1 MPAAERPSRGWYTVD
16 SAIQSLLRELA
27 GELRTTYGSRLR
39 GVYLFGS
46 YARGEADPESD
57 VDVLVV
63 LDHIERYGLEI
74 DRTGAFT
81 AELALKYGV
90 SISRVFVSHQEWSR
104 GESAFLANV
113 KEEAVPA

>member
-1 MPAAERPSRGWYTVD
+1 MD

-27 GELRTTYGSRLR
+27 AELRTTYGSRLR

-63 LDHIERYGLEI
+63 LDHIEKYGLEV
-74 DRTGAFT
+74 DRTGAYT

-90 SISRVFVSHQEWSR
+90 SISRVFVSQKEWSR

>member
-1 MPAAERPSRGWYTVD
+1 MVTVD
-16 SAIQSLLRELA
+16 SAIQSLLREFA
-27 GELRTTYGSRLR
+27 TRLRTTYGGRLR
-39 GVYLFGS
+39 GAYLFGS

-63 LDHIERYGLEI
+63 LDHIDRYGLEI
-74 DRTGAFT
+74 DRTGALT

-90 SISRVFVSHQEWSR
+90 SISRVFVSQEKWSR
-104 GESAFLANV
+104 CESAFLANV

>member
-1 MPAAERPSRGWYTVD
+1 MD
-16 SAIQSLLRELA
+16 SAIRSLLRDFA
-27 GELRTTYGSRLR
+27 AQLRTTYGSRLR

-57 VDVLVV
+57 VDVLIV
-63 LDHIERYGLEI
+63 LDHVERYGLEV
-74 DRTGAFT
+74 DRTGAYT

-90 SISRVFVSHQEWSR
+90 SISRVFVSQQDWSR
-104 GESAFLANV
+104 GESVFLANV

>member
-1 MPAAERPSRGWYTVD
+1 MDT
-16 SAIQSLLRELA
+16 AIQSLLREFA
-27 GELRTTYGSRLR
+27 ARLRSTYGNRLR

-57 VDVLVV
+57 VDILVV
-63 LDHIERYGLEI
+63 LDRIDRYGLEI
-74 DRTGAFT
+74 DRTGGFT

-90 SISRVFVSHQEWSR
+90 SISRVFVSQQEWSR
-104 GESAFLANV
+104 CQSAFLANV